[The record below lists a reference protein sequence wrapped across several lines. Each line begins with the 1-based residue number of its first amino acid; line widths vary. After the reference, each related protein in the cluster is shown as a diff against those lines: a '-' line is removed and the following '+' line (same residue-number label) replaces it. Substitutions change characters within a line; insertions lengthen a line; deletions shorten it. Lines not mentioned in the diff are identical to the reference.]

1 MSIALDPR
9 VIEEE
14 IARIREKESNPYSSG
29 TKTNIFTL
37 IIFRSDGAAAP
48 GAADPVETMLQFLLG
63 KRPARII
70 TIRRAGSLK
79 TEAWVSGRCFPDRRN
94 RGVCFEE
101 VQIESGDDGV
111 GADPGVWAPLVIRD
125 LPVFAWMPDSLPD
138 AAAQWTPALVGS
150 TGLVDKLL
158 VDSSRGSGAEALSIG
173 ALQGLRDAAAD
184 GFLVS
189 DFSWRRGRVLR
200 EQSARAFDPA
210 EMRPLLSAVK
220 SVRLYGGSRMEA
232 WLFFQWLGVRLARA
246 VEVDHAWEGPLTEG
260 FRITFTI
267 EGAAAVDIGCTRG
280 GCLSRGE
287 EKGAYRLPSDGE
299 ILLEE
304 VDTLSRDPVFG
315 EVLARRRAPGADPG
329 GRRAGA

>member
-1 MSIALDPR
+1 MSVLLDPR

-37 IIFRSDGAAAP
+37 LIFRSEGAPEP
-48 GAADPVETMLQFLLG
+48 GAPDLVETALQYLLG

-70 TIRRAGSLK
+70 TIRRARSPH

-101 VQIESGDDGV
+101 VRIESGDDGV
-111 GADPGVWAPLVIRD
+111 GADPGAWAPLVIRD
-125 LPVFAWMPDSLPD
+125 LPVFAWMPDSLQD
-138 AAAQWTPALVGS
+138 AATQWTAALSGS
-150 TGLVDKLL
+150 AGLIDKLL
-158 VDSSRGSGAEALSIG
+158 VDSSRRPAQEAASMRTI
-173 ALQGLRDAAAD
+173 QDLRDAATD
-184 GFLVS
+184 GILVA

-210 EMRPLLSAVK
+210 EMRPLLSSVK

-232 WLFFQWLGVRLARA
+232 WLYFQWLVSRLGRSVDA
-246 VEVDHAWEGPLTEG
+246 DHAWEGPLTEG
-260 FRITFTI
+260 FRLTFTI
-267 EGAAAVDIGCTRG
+267 DGAPAVDIGCTRG

-287 EKGAYRLPSDGE
+287 EKGAYRFPSDGE

-304 VDTLSRDPVFG
+304 VDTLSRDAVFG
-315 EVLARRRAPGADPG
+315 EVLSVA
-329 GRRAGA
+329 RRAGT

>member
-1 MSIALDPR
+1 MSVLLDPR
-9 VIEEE
+9 VIEQE

-37 IIFRSDGAAAP
+37 LIFRSEGAPEP
-48 GAADPVETMLQFLLG
+48 GAADHVETALQYLLG

-70 TIRRAGSLK
+70 TIHRARSPH

-101 VQIESGDDGV
+101 VRIESGDDRV
-111 GADPGVWAPLVIRD
+111 GADPGAWAPLVIRD
-125 LPVFAWMPDSLPD
+125 LPVFAWMPDSLQD
-138 AAAQWTPALVGS
+138 GATKWTAALSGS
-150 TGLVDKLL
+150 AGLIDKLL
-158 VDSSRGSGAEALSIG
+158 VDSSRSPAQEAASMRTI
-173 ALQGLRDAAAD
+173 QDLRDAAAD
-184 GFLVS
+184 GFLVA

-210 EMRPLLSAVK
+210 EMRPLLSSVK

-232 WLFFQWLGVRLARA
+232 WLYFQWLVSRLGRSVDA
-246 VEVDHAWEGPLTEG
+246 DHAWEGPLTEG
-260 FRITFTI
+260 FRLTFTI
-267 EGAAAVDIGCTRG
+267 DGAPAVDIGCTRG

-287 EKGAYRLPSDGE
+287 EKGAYRFPSDGE

-304 VDTLSRDPVFG
+304 VDTLSRDAVFG
-315 EVLARRRAPGADPG
+315 EVLSVV
-329 GRRAGA
+329 RRAGT